1 MFDANKILR
10 ALQTEGPRA
19 LDALK
24 GEGQSMANRVRTDA
38 DTRNTAIAAGAAGLL
53 GGLLMSGGGKFG
65 KQVATLGGLAA
76 LGTVAYQAWQ
86 KHKGATPPAQD
97 ALPPAGTAFLPAPDN
112 QPAQEELGKAVIRAM
127 IAATKADGSVDA
139 EERRKLWDRLGA
151 VNLDPDE
158 QAFIFDE
165 LAKPLN
171 VDEVAAGA
179 ASPEMA
185 AEIYAA
191 SFVAIDAT
199 KPAEKAYLG
208 ALASKL
214 NLPAGLVTEIHT
226 AASAPA

>member
-1 MFDANKILR
+1 MFDANKILK
-10 ALQTEGPRA
+10 ALQTEAPRA
-19 LDALK
+19 LEAIT
-24 GEGQSMANRVRTDA
+24 GESKAMAGRVQTDPNA
-38 DTRNTAIAAGAAGLL
+38 RNTAIAAGAAGLL
-53 GGLLMSGGGKFG
+53 GGLMLGKSGKFG
-65 KQVATLGGLAA
+65 RQVATLGGLAA
-76 LGTVAYQAWQ
+76 LGAVAYQAWQ
-86 KHKGATPPAQD
+86 KHKGDAAPAAD
-97 ALPPAGTAFLPAPDN
+97 APPPAGTAFLPAPDN

-127 IAATKADGSVDA
+127 IAAAKADGSVDA
-139 EERRKLWDRLGA
+139 EERRKLWDRLGSA
-151 VNLDPDE
+151 NLDPDE

-179 ASPEMA
+179 TTPEMA

-199 KPAEKAYLG
+199 RPAEKAYLG

-214 NLPAGLVTEIHT
+214 NLPAGLVAEIHT

>member
-24 GEGQSMANRVRTDA
+24 GEGQSMANRVKTDA

-86 KHKGATPPAQD
+86 KHKGAAAPA
-97 ALPPAGTAFLPAPDN
+97 AEVAPAGGAFLPAPDN

-139 EERRKLWDRLGA
+139 EERRKLWDRLGT

-165 LAKPLN
+165 LAKPLS

-179 ASPEMA
+179 ATPELA

-191 SFVAIDAT
+191 SFVAIDAS

-214 NLPAGLVTEIHT
+214 NLPEGLVAEIQS
-226 AASAPA
+226 AALAPA